1 MCRRILIAAAAKAGG
16 FTVEF
21 EREMA
26 AFAGELG
33 LHAQTLIA
41 EEVDPRFSCLIR
53 LWIRA
58 DVIVV
63 IESKGGAG

>member
-1 MCRRILIAAAAKAGG
+1 MAQLKGSK
-16 FTVEF
+16 TEQNLK
-21 EREMA
+21 A